1 MQGGHPYKADAA
13 KLLSLTSRNLQVRR
27 HVARVVLDHRAKLS
41 KECETSLKENPD
53 DLDLVKAALK
63 ELSEQ

>member
-13 KLLSLTSRNLQVRR
+13 NLLSLTSQDLQVRR
-27 HVARVVLDHRAKLS
+27 KTARDVLDHRAKLS
-41 KECETSLKENPD
+41 TECTTDLEKNHD

-63 ELSEQ
+63 ELSKQ